1 MIAINLFLIIV
12 LAVCVVTDVKSR
24 KIYNKVI
31 FPSLVIAFIA
41 NFVIYGFSGVSAAL
55 VGFFLGLAILL
66 IPFLLGGMGAG
77 DVKLLAFIGAL
88 KGTSFVFITA
98 IYMAIIG
105 AIIALAIVVFRKGWA
120 KKCLYFLYGKK
131 CGLAVPLIFDKK
143 SLTATY
149 PYGVAIAL
157 GAIFALV
164 FQELPFL

>member
-1 MIAINLFLIIV
+1 MIAINLFLITV
-12 LAVCVVTDVKSR
+12 LAVCVVTDLKSR

-41 NFVIYGFSGVSAAL
+41 NFFIYGFSGVTTA
-55 VGFFLGLAILL
+55 VIGFFLGLAILI

-105 AIIALAIVVFRKGWA
+105 AIIALAIVVLRKGWA
-120 KKCLYFLYGKK
+120 KNWLYFLYGRK
-131 CGLAVPLIFDKK
+131 CGLDVPLTFDNRSMK
-143 SLTATY
+143 ATY

-157 GAIFALV
+157 GAVFTLV